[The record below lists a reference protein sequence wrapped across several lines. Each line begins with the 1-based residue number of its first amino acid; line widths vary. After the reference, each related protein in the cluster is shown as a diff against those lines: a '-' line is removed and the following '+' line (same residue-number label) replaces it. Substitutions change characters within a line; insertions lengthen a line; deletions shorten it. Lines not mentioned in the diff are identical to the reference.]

1 MGEILKAAGCDFTN
15 GEQLDIISYDSQIFF
30 GLFKEHMASS
40 NMSCHPTSFVVF
52 FKVGLISFPFELRQ
66 SQKIYIVSRRKRQ

>member
-52 FKVGLISFPFELRQ
+52 LKLV
-66 SQKIYIVSRRKRQ
+66 